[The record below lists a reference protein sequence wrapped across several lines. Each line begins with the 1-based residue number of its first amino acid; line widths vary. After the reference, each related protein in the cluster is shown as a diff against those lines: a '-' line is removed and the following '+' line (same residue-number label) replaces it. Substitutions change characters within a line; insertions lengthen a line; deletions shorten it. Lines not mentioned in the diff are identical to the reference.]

1 VGIEVP
7 ATTVMVDNLTSPID
21 GLAIMMPR
29 GYYMSHLTSG
39 SSQTCNQAHHPS
51 DDCDLD
57 ADSCAEFE
65 ENTSVSY
72 DIDIT
77 FSFGDESATVPFSS
91 TIITVP
97 DEILN
102 AMRTSS
108 GNDSLLV
115 TLSGNV
121 VFSYLINDR
130 TFDGFQCNDNI
141 YYTTQSIPISIAQ
154 SFTVAGNEKLFF
166 LRSPVLKEQWASNNN
181 FDVIV
186 FSQAPIYYAE
196 ILLDN
201 NTSANFT
208 LSTFSTVTVDYA
220 IDKIVSTRLN
230 ASMVVDTF
238 LGTAQY
244 NETISSRTLSYAGMV
259 DTQDAARPSISYP
272 TSQLNN
278 IQLTIGFIAIIVFL
292 AFVHSW
298 ISD

>member
-1 VGIEVP
+1 
-7 ATTVMVDNLTSPID
+7 
-21 GLAIMMPR
+21 
-29 GYYMSHLTSG
+29 
-39 SSQTCNQAHHPS
+39 
-51 DDCDLD
+51 
-57 ADSCAEFE
+57 
-65 ENTSVSY
+65 
-72 DIDIT
+72 
-77 FSFGDESATVPFSS
+77 
-91 TIITVP
+91 
-97 DEILN
+97 
-102 AMRTSS
+102 MRTSS

-230 ASMVVDTF
+230 ASNSAEYGPNVTTPTPLENENYSFAYVYEFNFTYLEVGEHNLSIMVVDTF